1 MRKEGEPQLGLI
13 ATHLTRPV
21 HTQVTRCDATPR
33 AAAYDCAVPLSDA
46 PAIDPAAAAPAGT
59 ASSAVDAT
67 AGADHAIA
75 VEVRGLVKRYDGRA
89 VVDELDLVARPGAV
103 TAVLGPNG
111 AGKTTTIECCEGLRA
126 PDGGTVRVL
135 GHDPVA
141 DARALRP
148 RVGVMLQDGGL
159 PTGVRALELLR
170 HVAAMY
176 AAPRPVDELAERLGL
191 HGFART
197 TVRRLSGGQ
206 RQRVALAAA
215 VVGRPDVVFLDEPSA
230 GMDPQSRRA
239 VWDLVRELRADG
251 VAIVL
256 TTHLMDE
263 AADLADQVH
272 VVDHGRVIASGSV
285 RELTDGAAGPATL
298 RIEAAP
304 GLDLAGLHDAL
315 PLGGA
320 GVSDGGGV
328 GASDGG
334 GTSRWSTAEPEP
346 GVYTVTGPV
355 EPAALAAVTAWL
367 ADRGVLA
374 RSVTTGRRTLE
385 DVFLDLTGRNLR

>member
-1 MRKEGEPQLGLI
+1 M
-13 ATHLTRPV
+13 
-21 HTQVTRCDATPR
+21 
-33 AAAYDCAVPLSDA
+33 PLSDA
-46 PAIDPAAAAPAGT
+46 PALDPVQAAAAGTTTTSPAGG
-59 ASSAVDAT
+59 DA
-67 AGADHAIA
+67 DVA

-89 VVDELDLVARPGAV
+89 VVDGLDLVARRGAV

-111 AGKTTTIECCEGLRA
+111 AGKTTTIECCEGLRS

-141 DARALRP
+141 DSRALRP

-176 AAPRPVDELAERLGL
+176 ATPRPVDELAERLGL

-263 AADLADQVH
+263 AADLADHVH
-272 VVDHGRVIASGSV
+272 IVDHGRVIASGTV
-285 RELTDGAAGPATL
+285 RELTDGPGTPGTI
-298 RIEAAP
+298 RIEATP
-304 GLDLAGLHDAL
+304 GLDLTDLLTTLTTLTPAPAPLSAGYSPRQQASNGRI
-315 PLGGA
+315 P
-320 GVSDGGGV
+320 STQQGGG
-328 GASDGG
+328 GG
-334 GTSRWSTAEPEP
+334 WTGSESEP
-346 GVYTVTGPV
+346 GVYVLTGAV
-355 EPAALAAVTAWL
+355 EPAALAAVTSWL
-367 ADRGVLA
+367 AGRGVLA
-374 RSVTTGRRTLE
+374 RSVTTGARTLE

>member
-1 MRKEGEPQLGLI
+1 MRKEGEPQLGWI
-13 ATHLTRPV
+13 ATHLTRAV
-21 HTQVTRCDATPR
+21 HTRVTWCDDAPR
-33 AAAYDCAVPLSDA
+33 AAAYDCPVPLSDA
-46 PAIDPAAAAPAGT
+46 PALDPVQA
-59 ASSAVDAT
+59 AT
-67 AGADHAIA
+67 AGGPTSSPTGAAPSPEHGFA

-89 VVDELDLVARPGAV
+89 VVDGLDLVARPGAV

-111 AGKTTTIECCEGLRA
+111 AGKTTTIECCEGLRS

-176 AAPRPVDELAERLGL
+176 AAPRSVDELAERLGL

-263 AADLADQVH
+263 AADLADHVH
-272 VVDHGRVIASGSV
+272 VVDHGRVIASGTV
-285 RELTDGAAGPATL
+285 RELTDGAAGPGTI
-298 RIEAAP
+298 RIEATP
-304 GLDLAGLHDAL
+304 GLDLADLLTALDAA
-315 PLGGA
+315 PSPGGWTA
-320 GVSDGGGV
+320 GES
-328 GASDGG
+328 
-334 GTSRWSTAEPEP
+334 EP
-346 GVYTVTGPV
+346 GVYVLTGAV
-355 EPAALAAVTAWL
+355 EPATLAAVTAWL
-367 ADRGVLA
+367 AGRGVLA
-374 RSVTTGRRTLE
+374 RSVTTGARTLE

>member
-1 MRKEGEPQLGLI
+1 M
-13 ATHLTRPV
+13 
-21 HTQVTRCDATPR
+21 
-33 AAAYDCAVPLSDA
+33 
-46 PAIDPAAAAPAGT
+46 
-59 ASSAVDAT
+59 
-67 AGADHAIA
+67 
-75 VEVRGLVKRYDGRA
+75 EVRGLVKNYDGRA
-89 VVDELDLVARPGAV
+89 VVDGLDLIARRGAV

-111 AGKTTTIECCEGLRA
+111 AGKTTTVECCEGLRS

-135 GHDPVA
+135 GLDPVA
-141 DARALRP
+141 DARLLRP

-263 AADLADQVH
+263 AADLADHVH
-272 VVDHGRVIASGSV
+272 IVDHGRTIASGTV
-285 RELTDGAAGPATL
+285 RELTEAGTGPGSI
-298 RIEAAP
+298 RIEATP
-304 GLDLAGLHDAL
+304 GLDLTSLRAAL
-315 PLGGA
+315 PLGEGW
-320 GVSDGGGV
+320 VV
-328 GASDGG
+328 
-334 GTSRWSTAEPEP
+334 AEGET
-346 GVYTVTGPV
+346 GVYTLTGAVDPVALATVTG
-355 EPAALAAVTAWL
+355 WL
-367 ADRGVLA
+367 AGRGVLA

>member
-1 MRKEGEPQLGLI
+1 M
-13 ATHLTRPV
+13 
-21 HTQVTRCDATPR
+21 
-33 AAAYDCAVPLSDA
+33 PLSDA
-46 PAIDPAAAAPAGT
+46 PAIDPAQAAT
-59 ASSAVDAT
+59 ASAAT
-67 AGADHAIA
+67 ASPAGADHEVA
-75 VEVRGLVKRYDGRA
+75 VQVRGLVKRYDGRA
-89 VVDELDLVARPGAV
+89 VVDGLDLIARRGAV

-111 AGKTTTIECCEGLRA
+111 AGKTTTIECCEGLRS

-135 GHDPVA
+135 GHDPVS

-263 AADLADQVH
+263 AADLADHVH

-285 RELTDGAAGPATL
+285 RDLTAGSGTGPGSI
-298 RIEAAP
+298 RVEAAA
-304 GLDLAGLHDAL
+304 GLDLAPLRAALHSL
-315 PLGGA
+315 SA
-320 GVSDGGGV
+320 GHLSAEQAASPQMPSTQREGEWVV
-328 GASDGG
+328 GESEA
-334 GTSRWSTAEPEP
+334 
-346 GVYTVTGPV
+346 GVYTVTGAV
-355 EPAALAAVTAWL
+355 DPAAVAAVTGWL
-367 ADRGVLA
+367 AGQGVLA
-374 RSVTTGRRTLE
+374 RSVTTGSRTLE

>member
-1 MRKEGEPQLGLI
+1 M
-13 ATHLTRPV
+13 
-21 HTQVTRCDATPR
+21 
-33 AAAYDCAVPLSDA
+33 PLSDA
-46 PAIDPAAAAPAGT
+46 PALDPVQAAAAGATTTSPTGG
-59 ASSAVDAT
+59 DAEV
-67 AGADHAIA
+67 A

-89 VVDELDLVARPGAV
+89 VVDGLDLVARPGAV

-111 AGKTTTIECCEGLRA
+111 AGKTTTIECCEGLRS

-170 HVAAMY
+170 HVSAMY

-191 HGFART
+191 GGFART

-239 VWDLVRELRADG
+239 VWDLVRELRSDG

-263 AADLADQVH
+263 AADLADHVH
-272 VVDHGRVIASGSV
+272 VVDHGRVIASGTV
-285 RELTDGAAGPATL
+285 RELTDGATGPATIRL
-298 RIEAAP
+298 EATP
-304 GLDLAGLHDAL
+304 GLDLTDLLTTLSAGYS
-315 PLGGA
+315 PGQRP
-320 GVSDGGGV
+320 SDGRMSSTQQSGDEGWT
-328 GASDGG
+328 ASE
-334 GTSRWSTAEPEP
+334 SEP
-346 GVYTVTGPV
+346 GVYVLSGAVTPV
-355 EPAALAAVTAWL
+355 ALAAVTSWL
-367 ADRGVLA
+367 AGRGVLA
-374 RSVTTGRRTLE
+374 RSVTTGARTLE

>member
-1 MRKEGEPQLGLI
+1 MRKEGDPQLGPI
-13 ATHLTRPV
+13 ATHLTRRV
-21 HTQVTRCDATPR
+21 HTQVTWRDDAPR
-33 AAAYDCAVPLSDA
+33 GAAYDCSVPLSDA
-46 PAIDPAAAAPAGT
+46 PAIDPALAATA
-59 ASSAVDAT
+59 ASSAGAA
-67 AGADHAIA
+67 AGTDRAVA

-89 VVDELDLVARPGAV
+89 VVDGLDLVARPGAI

-111 AGKTTTIECCEGLRA
+111 AGKTTTIECCEGLRS

-135 GHDPVA
+135 GHDPVT
-141 DARALRP
+141 DARVLRP

-263 AADLADQVH
+263 AADLADHVH
-272 VVDHGRVIASGSV
+272 VVDHGRVIASGTV
-285 RELTDGAAGPATL
+285 RDLTDGGAGPSSI
-298 RIEAAP
+298 RIEATP
-304 GLDLAGLHDAL
+304 GLDLTSLLTTLNPA
-315 PLGGA
+315 PWVGGESA
-320 GVSDGGGV
+320 
-328 GASDGG
+328 
-334 GTSRWSTAEPEP
+334 P
-346 GVYTVTGPV
+346 GVYLLTGAV
-355 EPAALAAVTAWL
+355 DAAAVAAVTGWL
-367 ADRGVLA
+367 ADHGVLA
-374 RSVTTGRRTLE
+374 RSVTTGSRTLE

>member
-1 MRKEGEPQLGLI
+1 M
-13 ATHLTRPV
+13 
-21 HTQVTRCDATPR
+21 
-33 AAAYDCAVPLSDA
+33 PLSDA
-46 PAIDPAAAAPAGT
+46 PAIDPAQAATADAAT
-59 ASSAVDAT
+59 ASP
-67 AGADHAIA
+67 AGADHEVA
-75 VEVRGLVKRYDGRA
+75 VQVRGLVKRYDGRA
-89 VVDELDLVARPGAV
+89 VVDGLDLTARPGAV

-111 AGKTTTIECCEGLRA
+111 AGKTTTIECCEGLRS

-176 AAPRPVDELAERLGL
+176 ATPRPVDELAERLGL

-239 VWDLVRELRADG
+239 VWDLVRELRSDG

-263 AADLADQVH
+263 AADLADHVH
-272 VVDHGRVIASGSV
+272 VVDHGRVIASGTV
-285 RELTDGAAGPATL
+285 RDLTSGSGAGPGSIRVEAT
-298 RIEAAP
+298 P
-304 GLDLAGLHDAL
+304 NLDLTPLRTALHSLSAGHLSPEQAQTPQIPSTQREGDW
-315 PLGGA
+315 
-320 GVSDGGGV
+320 VV
-328 GASDGG
+328 GEGEA
-334 GTSRWSTAEPEP
+334 
-346 GVYTVTGPV
+346 GVYTVTGAV
-355 EPAALAAVTAWL
+355 DPAAVAAVAAWL
-367 ADRGVLA
+367 AGQGVLA
-374 RSVTTGRRTLE
+374 RSVTTGSRTLE
-385 DVFLDLTGRNLR
+385 DVFLDLTGRHLR